1 MIDPNFN
8 FHSDA
13 KGGDP
18 DRTSPTLKKY
28 HQLLWSKILPNGDY
42 FKLEDNQP
50 YHYLYYKSEEAVYA
64 LGSDTIT
71 HSYRSHTKKKWLT
84 EQIPYEVND
93 LFISAGNIASYILFP
108 KNKVRGNHTINQSR
122 GVNRFIDDRFDLTLE
137 CIRRYYLNQTSPLY
151 STLKRYED
159 FFKLFED
166 FRGYIDFFFLQD
178 LYDENSQTIL
188 FYLPFDDFK
197 MPPSFKSV
205 EDYLIYKKGVL
216 DFVNKRKDRIVE
228 YAKSRML

>member
-71 HSYRSHTKKKWLT
+71 HSYRNHTKKKWLT
-84 EQIPYEVND
+84 EQIPDEVND
-93 LFISAGNIASYILFP
+93 LFLSAGNIASYILFP
-108 KNKVRGNHTINQSR
+108 SNKVRGNHTINQSR

-137 CIRRYYLNQTSPLY
+137 CIRRYYLNQISPLY
-151 STLKRYED
+151 CTLKRYED